1 MLFRIHSNFK
11 FLIYFN
17 QIAGVPGTAAS
28 PPPRWRSPHSAEMGC
43 VWLQLCQV
51 KMSRTPYKMIIAEN
65 FCRRY
70 WSSMY
75 FQSEHLLLYFFICRS
90 KITKITVSSNLI
102 TPCQGSLNCVAFAA
116 DHNQLDIWHT
126 CLLSGQLLSIQL
138 KM

>member
-11 FLIYFN
+11 FLIYFDH
-17 QIAGVPGTAAS
+17 IAGVPGTAAS
-28 PPPRWRSPHSAEMGC
+28 PPPRWRSSHSAEMGC

-102 TPCQGSLNCVAFAA
+102 TPCQGVRAFASA
-116 DHNQLDIWHT
+116 MESPSQAVRQPASLGRMLELVT
-126 CLLSGQLLSIQL
+126 L
-138 KM
+138 